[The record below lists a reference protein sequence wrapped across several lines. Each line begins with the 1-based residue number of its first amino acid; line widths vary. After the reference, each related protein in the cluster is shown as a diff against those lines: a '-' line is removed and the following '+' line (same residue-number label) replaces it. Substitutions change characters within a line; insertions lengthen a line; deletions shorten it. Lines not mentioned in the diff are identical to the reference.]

1 MLANTPRKPVAG
13 DRDRRWIADEY
24 FDLIVW
30 YDDEQTIHGFQLCY
44 DKPGRERAL
53 TWTRAGGFQHT
64 AIDSGESRPTANRTP
79 ILIPDGAFPA
89 RDVRREFLA
98 RGTSLPPELREL
110 VLARIAEYEG
120 PTATT

>member
-1 MLANTPRKPVAG
+1 MLTNSPREPVEH

-30 YDDEQTIHGFQLCY
+30 YEPDGAIHGFQLCY

-53 TWTRAGGFQHT
+53 TWTRERGFVHT

-79 ILIPDGAFPA
+79 ILVPDGVFPTE
-89 RDVRREFLA
+89 DVRREFLV
-98 RGTSLPPELREL
+98 RERRCPPRS
-110 VLARIAEYEG
+110 ASWC
-120 PTATT
+120 

>member
-64 AIDSGESRPTANRTP
+64 AIDSGESRPTVNRTP

>member
-1 MLANTPRKPVAG
+1 MLADTPRTPVAG

-30 YDDEQTIHGFQLCY
+30 YESDQTIHGFQLCY

-53 TWTRAGGFQHT
+53 TWTRAGGFRHT
-64 AIDSGESRPTANRTP
+64 AIDSGESKPTANRTP
-79 ILIPDGAFPA
+79 ILIPDGAFSAP
-89 RDVRREFLA
+89 DVRREFLA
-98 RGTSLPPELREL
+98 GALLPPEIREL

-120 PTATT
+120 HPATA

>member
-30 YDDEQTIHGFQLCY
+30 YEDDQTIHGFQLCY

-64 AIDSGESRPTANRTP
+64 AIDSGESGRRQPHADPDPRRRVSGAGRAPRVPRPRYLAAARAP
-79 ILIPDGAFPA
+79 RAGAGA
-89 RDVRREFLA
+89 HRRVRR
-98 RGTSLPPELREL
+98 
-110 VLARIAEYEG
+110 